1 MSNPNA
7 IPPKETQF
15 KPGQSGNPSGRKPDV
30 FKLIRKFTQKEAFE
44 FTQRIWCAS
53 KRELEEYVT
62 SDPPIHLGIVA
73 RGLLRDYA
81 KGDMV
86 NWEKVSDRLY
96 GRPVQKTE
104 LTGADGE
111 PFGPTP
117 APIIQFVPLLTEQNE
132 EKPALPDPGEINQT
146 GVGMG
151 QPDTGEQPCNANV
164 ERIPDVIPPEI
175 DEMDDPPYFPT

>member
-1 MSNPNA
+1 MSNPNPSPENRFA
-7 IPPKETQF
+7 PGNAGGPGRPPDAPAALKQFTKKEIAEVVCKMLKMTIP
-15 KPGQSGNPSGRKPDV
+15 DM
-30 FKLIRKFTQKEAFE
+30 IR
-44 FTQRIWCAS
+44 
-53 KRELEEYVT
+53 
-62 SDPPIHLGIVA
+62 
-73 RGLLRDYA
+73 YA
-81 KGDMV
+81 KQQEATALEVIVSSVITQCVKKGDYWTFDKMIERV
-86 NWEKVSDRLY
+86 IGKV
-96 GRPVQKTE
+96 PQKTE